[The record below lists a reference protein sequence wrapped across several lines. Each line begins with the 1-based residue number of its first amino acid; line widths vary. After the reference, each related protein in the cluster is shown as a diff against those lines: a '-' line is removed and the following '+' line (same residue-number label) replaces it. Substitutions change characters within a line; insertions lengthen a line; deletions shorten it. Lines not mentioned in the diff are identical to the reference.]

1 MGNRK
6 FKTLLRYKASR
17 DGWNNADFHRMVDGK
32 ERTVSLFKIKENGQ
46 CIGGFTTAFWG
57 SPKLE
62 KCVRDSTAMLFNL
75 STHQVFKSLNH

>member
-17 DGWNNADFHRMVDGK
+17 DGWNIADFHRMVDGK

-46 CIGGFTTAFWG
+46 CIGGFTTA
-57 SPKLE
+57 
-62 KCVRDSTAMLFNL
+62 
-75 STHQVFKSLNH
+75 H